1 VRQFLRSLSPRA
13 SATFAPLALL
23 SSLAATVVLAPAA
36 AHAADDVNVLVLK
49 EHGVGTAAQAQPYVD
64 KLVVLAAK
72 HGGWSG
78 AKGSYQTTRTGAE
91 KYITD
96 SRPHFGILSLA
107 AFLGLKDKHKL
118 EIIGQVT
125 SSRSGG
131 QQYHLVSKTAADA
144 AACKGKGLATDHA
157 DDTKFIDRV
166 VFGGKMKLSEFTLV
180 PTTRPIQ
187 TIKKV
192 LAGEAECA
200 LIDDAQF
207 ADLANVE
214 GASAIKSVWKS
225 DKLPAMTIVAFPSAT
240 AAEKTG
246 FQGAYSKI
254 CEGDGKDICKE
265 VGISAM
271 KSASTTDYQTVIA
284 AYTKQ

>member
-1 VRQFLRSLSPRA
+1 MRPFLRSLL
-13 SATFAPLALL
+13 APLGLF
-23 SSLAATVVLAPAA
+23 ATVTLAPGA
-36 AHAADDVNVLVLK
+36 AHAEDSVGILVLK

-64 KLVVLAAK
+64 KLVAIAAK
-72 HGGWSG
+72 HAGWAS
-78 AKGSYQTTRTGAE
+78 AKGSYQTTRTAAE

-96 SRPHFGILSLA
+96 SKPHFGILSLA
-107 AFLGLKDKHKL
+107 AFLGMKDKQKL

-131 QQYHLVSKTAADA
+131 QQYHLVSKNASDA
-144 AACKGKGLATDHA
+144 AGCKGKALASDHA
-157 DDTKFIDRV
+157 DDTKFIDNV
-166 VFGGKMKLSEFTLV
+166 VFGGKMKVSEFTLTT
-180 PTTRPIQ
+180 TTRPIQ

-192 LAGEAECA
+192 VAGEAECA

-214 GASAIKSVWKS
+214 GAAGIKSVWKS
-225 DKLPAMTIVAFPSAT
+225 DKLPPMVIVAFPSAPAT
-240 AAEKTG
+240 EKKG
-246 FQGAYSKI
+246 FQGIFGKV
-254 CEGDGKDICKE
+254 CEGDGKDVCKE

-271 KSASTTDYQTVIA
+271 KTAGTTDYQTVIT